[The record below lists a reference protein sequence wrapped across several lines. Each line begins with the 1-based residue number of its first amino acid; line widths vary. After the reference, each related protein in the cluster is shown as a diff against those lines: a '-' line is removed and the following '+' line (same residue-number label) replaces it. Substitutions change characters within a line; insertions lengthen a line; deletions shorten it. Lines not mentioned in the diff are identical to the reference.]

1 MGVETG
7 KSKQGQVHNFMEHI
21 DFLNVSKKEFLF
33 PEFDLMVSNEKEGVT
48 ELVA

>member
-1 MGVETG
+1 
-7 KSKQGQVHNFMEHI
+7 MELWTCPCLDFPGSTTI
-21 DFLNVSKKEFLF
+21 LDYFLNVSKKEHLF